1 MLAQNASKNSK
12 VAGAQPSH
20 SAAIR
25 SAMGSASWE
34 QPPDTA
40 RLNFGSGFEGS
51 GRRGFPSGD
60 IRFVDSAMQT
70 VALVFVV
77 ARRYNVF
84 VQRGSAA
91 VLVST
96 VLSIL
101 TISALMILYDV

>member
-1 MLAQNASKNSK
+1 
-12 VAGAQPSH
+12 
-20 SAAIR
+20 
-25 SAMGSASWE
+25 
-34 QPPDTA
+34 
-40 RLNFGSGFEGS
+40 
-51 GRRGFPSGD
+51 
-60 IRFVDSAMQT
+60 MQT